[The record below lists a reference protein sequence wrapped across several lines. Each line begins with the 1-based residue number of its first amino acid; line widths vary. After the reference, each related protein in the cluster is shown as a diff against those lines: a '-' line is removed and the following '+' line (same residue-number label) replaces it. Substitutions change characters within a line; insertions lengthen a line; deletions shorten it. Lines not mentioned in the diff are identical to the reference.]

1 MRVKKCMVSI
11 VALLLISGVL
21 RGSGEFPSGARYLII
36 APDSFYDALLPL
48 AQWKT
53 QKGMLAKI
61 AKLSETGHSASEI
74 KSYIQNAYNTWDPR
88 PEYVFLVGNGDSIP
102 FVTVSGV
109 RSDCYYGNMD
119 DDIYD
124 EIIPGR
130 FPAFNVSEVE
140 NYVNKVLNYEKNPYT
155 GDMNWFLK
163 ATQMVEVDYDDDD
176 SIYWGD
182 VMHAESL
189 MYKAGFI
196 HVDMFSDSAGYSA
209 SDVYAAI
216 EDGRSFINFRGQS
229 VCHWWSPFDVDPYS
243 TNPGLKLPVV
253 VSPTCGQ
260 VSSSFSCGSEWVRA
274 GTVAEPRGGVA
285 FCGPTT
291 VITGGAYKRSALD
304 RGFFDYVF
312 TDSGDSIV
320 AFGKGVEA
328 GRKRYYDLYADYTE
342 FYGFQCIADPEL
354 NIWTGKPKQL
364 VVSYPGTI
372 PSGPYNLNV
381 HVEDVSGDTVKY
393 ALVCA
398 MKESSIYAYGYTD
411 QYGDVTLSIETQ
423 PTDTV
428 LITVTARNKI
438 PHQGFTVASTSGPFV
453 AYKKHEIVDDVYGNG
468 DGYANPGETTELR
481 IWAENIGTQGAYGV
495 YGKLTSPD
503 SAVAILQD
511 SSFYGDLLPGDSS
524 AGTSLYK
531 IQLDSACYPGQT
543 IPMTLTFHDSNSHTW
558 VQHFD
563 LVIYAPLFEFEDRIV
578 YDTNGGDGDGIP
590 EPGETID
597 LYVAVRNSGNL
608 DAQSAYGILSTSD
621 PYATVVRDSSSYGAI
636 QSGET
641 EVNAVSYR
649 VSISSSCPNSHDIV
663 FSLSMASA
671 GGFTGDL
678 QFDVLI
684 GALQDDMENGQ
695 GNWEHYVI
703 TSDYNDEWHLES
715 YRNHTPGGTYSWKC
729 GGTGSAPYSNYE
741 DAALVTPEFY
751 LPESSQLVFWH
762 WMEAET
768 SGWYTGECYDGGA
781 VYISIDGGPFE
792 QITPVGGYPFTI
804 RGGSGNPLPDG
815 TPVFSGSFDWTQ
827 AFFDLTGYSGTAR
840 IMFRFTSDQGI
851 TYEGWYIDDVE
862 IQTNISTE
870 PHIVVNPTEID
881 TSAYE
886 DEVVVDTIVVQ
897 NTGTATLDF
906 TVEIETLRIEAI
918 RRSMNKSSRQSW
930 IEVTPTSGSVPPS
943 GQTYLQVTL
952 NANLLSGGVHN
963 ATIHINSN
971 DPSNSVV
978 DVPVTFNVLEY
989 QPHIVVTPTQIDTSA
1004 QEGEVV
1010 YDTIIIENT
1019 GEGSL
1024 TFNVETEFVRILG
1037 RVASRKAIAGDYR
1050 QDWIE
1055 ISPISG
1061 TVAPGGMAYLQVR
1074 LDATALSTGN
1084 YEADIYI
1091 YNNDTSNSVVDV
1103 PVNFE
1108 VLPLYPDIFVEPAE
1122 IDTSA
1127 YEGFVVF
1134 DTLLIGNAGEA
1145 DLTFNVETELRSDIR
1160 ASYAAEEHIKSGD
1173 SRQDWIE
1180 VLPDSGSVVPG
1191 GTLYVQVKLDA
1202 TQLSTGLHQADILIY
1217 SNDPDEPTVD
1227 IAVNFNVLETA
1238 GIFIRGDANADGSVD
1253 IVDASYFL
1261 ANILPQPDFS
1271 CADAAD
1277 INDDGVLT
1285 IVDAS
1290 YLLEHLLP
1298 QPSLPEPNMHCGI
1311 DPTEDT
1317 LSCDNYPPCS
1327 GIKLNVSEPSV
1338 FDTLYVGTV
1347 FAIRNAKPLSSFEID
1362 IYGKIESY
1370 SFTDSGYLID
1380 EFDFFKTAHD
1390 KEKLILAGLKSLSP
1404 KGAGFSLDPG
1414 LNKLFGFSYIGFIDS
1429 VRAFYGTG
1437 EGEKVYPVVIL
1448 GNTGVTDIDIDGL
1461 TFRILQSN
1469 PNPFRK
1475 FVDVSFSL
1483 PYRMAYRIEIY
1494 DVAGRLIKSERFGM
1508 QEPGIKNYR
1517 WHGEDNLGRK
1527 VRNGVY
1533 FIKLKAGEFEAICR
1547 VILTE

>member
-1 MRVKKCMVSI
+1 MSVKKYAVSI
-11 VALLLISGVL
+11 AALLLIVGVA
-21 RGSGEFPSGARYLII
+21 RGSGRFPSGARYLII
-36 APDSFYDALLPL
+36 APDAYYDALLPL

-61 AKLSETGHSASEI
+61 ARLSETGYTASEI
-74 KSYIQNAYNTWDPR
+74 KAYIQNAYNTWDPR

-229 VCHWWSPFDVDPYS
+229 VCHWWSPFTVDPYS

-253 VSPTCGQ
+253 VSPTCSQ

-274 GTVAEPRGGVA
+274 GTVAEPRGGIA

-320 AFGKGVEA
+320 ALGKGVEA

-411 QYGDVTLSIETQ
+411 QYGDVTLLIETQ

-438 PHQGFTVASTSGPFV
+438 PHQGFTVASATGPFV

-481 IWAENIGTQGAYGV
+481 IWAENIGTQGAYGI

-503 SAVAILQD
+503 SAVVILQD
-511 SSFYGDLLPGDSS
+511 SSFYGDLMPGDSS

-531 IQLDSACYPGQT
+531 IQVASTCDPGQT
-543 IPMTLTFHDSNSHTW
+543 FPMTLTFHDSDSHTW
-558 VQHFD
+558 AQHFD
-563 LVIYAPLFEFEDRIV
+563 LVIYAPLFEYVDHSI
-578 YDTNGGDGDGIP
+578 YDSAGGDGDGIP

-597 LYVAVRNSGNL
+597 LYVIVGNDGNL

-621 PYATVVRDSSSYGAI
+621 PYATVVRDSASYGVI
-636 QSGET
+636 QSGDT

-649 VSISSSCPNSHDIV
+649 VTIFSSCPSSHDIV

-684 GALQDDMENGQ
+684 GGLRDDMENGQ

-703 TSDYNDEWHLES
+703 TSGYNDEWHLES

-751 LPESSQLVFWH
+751 LPDSSRLVFWH
-762 WMEAET
+762 WMDAET
-768 SGWYTGECYDGGA
+768 SGWYPGECYDGGA

-792 QITPVGGYPFTI
+792 QIAPVGGYPYTI
-804 RGGSGNPLPDG
+804 IGGSGNPLPDG
-815 TPVFSGSFDWTQ
+815 TPVFSGTFDWTQ
-827 AFFDLTGYSGTAR
+827 AVFDLTGYSGSAR

-870 PHIVVNPTEID
+870 PHIVV
-881 TSAYE
+881 
-886 DEVVVDTIVVQ
+886 
-897 NTGTATLDF
+897 
-906 TVEIETLRIEAI
+906 
-918 RRSMNKSSRQSW
+918 
-930 IEVTPTSGSVPPS
+930 TP
-943 GQTYLQVTL
+943 
-952 NANLLSGGVHN
+952 A
-963 ATIHINSN
+963 
-971 DPSNSVV
+971 
-978 DVPVTFNVLEY
+978 
-989 QPHIVVTPTQIDTSA
+989 QIDTSA
-1004 QEGEVV
+1004 QVGEVV
-1010 YDTIIIENT
+1010 YDTILIENT

-1055 ISPISG
+1055 VSPVSG

-1074 LDATALSTGN
+1074 LDATILSAGN
-1084 YEADIYI
+1084 YQADIYI
-1091 YNNDTSNSVVDV
+1091 YNNDTANSVVDV

-1122 IDTSA
+1122 IETSA
-1127 YEGFVVF
+1127 YEGSVVY
-1134 DTLLIGNAGEA
+1134 DTLLIGNSGEA
-1145 DLTFNVETELRSDIR
+1145 DLTFNIETELRAGRRENYITDDR
-1160 ASYAAEEHIKSGD
+1160 VKTDG
-1173 SRQDWIE
+1173 SRQNWIE
-1180 VLPDSGSVVPG
+1180 ILPDTGTVSPG

-1202 TQLSTGLHQADILIY
+1202 NQLSPGLHEADILIY

-1227 IAVNFNVLETA
+1227 VAVDFTVIEAA
-1238 GIFIRGDANADGSVD
+1238 GLFIRGDANADGSVD
-1253 IVDASYFL
+1253 VSDAVYFL
-1261 ANILPQPDFS
+1261 NNLFPAPHFMCQ
-1271 CADAAD
+1271 DAAD
-1277 INDDGVLT
+1277 FDDDGELT
-1285 IVDAS
+1285 VGDCPYFID
-1290 YLLEHLLP
+1290 HLSP
-1298 QPSLPEPNMHCGI
+1298 VPTFPPPNLTCGE
-1311 DPTEDT
+1311 DPTPDNLICDSFPPCAGVIRETKTSIHSEDT
-1317 LSCDNYPPCS
+1317 LYIGS
-1327 GIKLNVSEPSV
+1327 NVSLRHSHS
-1338 FDTLYVGTV
+1338 
-1347 FAIRNAKPLSSFEID
+1347 LSAFQIE
-1362 IYGKIESY
+1362 IYGDFENLSAERGES
-1370 SFTDSGYLID
+1370 SPIKDFVILKCIPGSGEYMVV
-1380 EFDFFKTAHD
+1380 
-1390 KEKLILAGLKSLSP
+1390 GLKSYNAKSSKFALSP
-1404 KGAGFSLDPG
+1404 GTQ
-1414 LNKLFGFSYIGFIDS
+1414 KLFDLSYRGRVDS
-1429 VRAFYGTG
+1429 VRAFYVTETGT
-1437 EGEKVYPVVIL
+1437 KIYPVVVWVHSGIM
-1448 GNTGVTDIDIDGL
+1448 GDFRSGL
-1461 TFRILQSN
+1461 TFRLFQSN

-1475 FVDVSFSL
+1475 FVDVSFSI
-1483 PYRMAYRIEIY
+1483 PFRMDYRIDIY
-1494 DVAGRLIKSERFGM
+1494 DVTGRLVRSEKFGVE
-1508 QEPGIKNYR
+1508 EPGTKSYR
-1517 WHGEDNLGRK
+1517 WHGVDNLGRR
-1527 VRNGVY
+1527 VQSGVY
-1533 FIKLKAGEFEAICR
+1533 FIKLSAGKFEAIDR
-1547 VILTE
+1547 VLLAE